1 MLVKDLDILSLF
13 NGTFAVSKQGPKSA
27 ENNQNAA
34 KDFKAESSERQEIRI
49 SKSKEVGIYV
59 KHMVSEIVLL
69 ISLNKDLIPYLVINN
84 SISFLLDLRSSIL
97 ETTSK
102 DHELAIEAEINI
114 AQTVSKI
121 FISTNPLVTQ
131 DI

>member
-1 MLVKDLDILSLF
+1 
-13 NGTFAVSKQGPKSA
+13 
-27 ENNQNAA
+27 
-34 KDFKAESSERQEIRI
+34 
-49 SKSKEVGIYV
+49 
-59 KHMVSEIVLL
+59 MVSEIVLL